1 MDELPTDATDLEVAA
16 TRRWWRDPM
25 RLSLAGWTVLSVAI
39 IVLAATGDGGLMTA
53 PKAALIGAVEGFTE
67 YLPVSSTGHLIV
79 VQRLIGL
86 GYGEART
93 AADTYAI
100 AVQVGAILAVVFVY
114 RSRIAQ
120 LASGLAGRDEVG
132 RRLLG
137 RLIVAILPAAVLGLL
152 LGDTIKQHLFDPWP
166 IVAAWIIGGL
176 FLLWW
181 KPPVGK
187 IAITA
192 MSARAAFVI
201 GVAQCLALW
210 PGVSRSLVTLVAALA
225 VGCQMAAAVEF
236 SFLLGL
242 ATLTAA
248 TVLDLGKD
256 GSTLF
261 NDYGWQTPLLGVLVA
276 FVTATI
282 AARWMIAYLK
292 TRPLSGFGWYRLSVA
307 GVTIVL
313 LLTGTI

>member
-1 MDELPTDATDLEVAA
+1 MDTTPTETDGPRLAVA
-16 TRRWWRDPM
+16 RPWWRDPM
-25 RLSLAGWTVLSVAI
+25 RWSLVGWTVLSVAI
-39 IVLAATGDGGLMTA
+39 ILLAVTGDGGLMTA

-86 GYGEART
+86 GYGDART

-100 AVQVGAILAVVFVY
+100 AVQVGAILAVVLVY
-114 RSRIAQ
+114 RHRISQ
-120 LASGLAGRDEVG
+120 LASGLVGRNDDG

-137 RLIVAILPAAVLGLL
+137 RLVVAIAPAAVLGIAF
-152 LGDTIKQHLFDPWP
+152 GDTIKAHLFSPWP
-166 IVAAWIIGGL
+166 IVAAWVVGGI

-181 KPPVGK
+181 KPPTGNTV
-187 IAITA
+187 ITA
-192 MSARAAFVI
+192 LTVRSALII
-201 GVAQCLALW
+201 GIAQSLALW

-225 VGCQMAAAVEF
+225 IGYQMAAAVEF

-248 TVLDLGKD
+248 TVLDLAKD
-256 GSTLF
+256 GSTLLD
-261 NDYGWQTPLLGVLVA
+261 DYGWQTPLLGVLVA

-292 TRPLSGFGWYRLSVA
+292 TRPLSGFGWYRLSIA
-307 GVTIVL
+307 GVTVVL
-313 LLTGTI
+313 LLTGAI

>member
-1 MDELPTDATDLEVAA
+1 M
-16 TRRWWRDPM
+16 RW
-25 RLSLAGWTVLSVAI
+25 SLAGWTLLTVVI
-39 IVLAATGDGGLMTA
+39 IVLAATDGGGLMTA

-86 GYGEART
+86 GYGEAAT

-100 AVQVGAILAVVFVY
+100 AVQVGAIFAVVFVY
-114 RSRIAQ
+114 RRRIVQ
-120 LASGLAGRDEVG
+120 LFQGLFGRDEVG

-137 RLIVAILPAAVLGLL
+137 RLVVAFLPAAVFGLTL
-152 LGDTIKQHLFDPWP
+152 SDTIKEYLFDPWP
-166 IVAAWIIGGL
+166 IVVAWIVGGL
-176 FLLWW
+176 FLLFW
-181 KPPVGK
+181 KPPTGQIV
-187 IAITA
+187 ITA
-192 MSARAAFVI
+192 LSVRSAFII
-201 GVAQCLALW
+201 GMAQCVALW

-261 NDYGWQTPLLGVLVA
+261 EDYGWQTPLLGVLVA

-282 AARWMIAYLK
+282 AARWMISYLRS
-292 TRPLSGFGWYRLSVA
+292 RPLSGFGWYRLTVA
-307 GVTIVL
+307 GATIVL
-313 LLTGTI
+313 LLTNTI